1 MALAWGYNAMQQDIT
16 FTLTIDAQ
24 KILVRYWPHYFIA
37 AGYARFEFTSPHN
50 PPCKIQVS
58 ETGYLSYFLPQHEVD
73 TTMDIKEF
81 AYILAMALMAVNDT
95 LEVEQL
101 SLF

>member
-1 MALAWGYNAMQQDIT
+1 MVTKQEYKTMKHETT
-16 FTLTIDAQ
+16 FTITIDGQ
-24 KILVRYWPHYFIA
+24 EILVHYQPLYFVT

-50 PPCKIQVS
+50 PPCQIPVS

-73 TTMDIKEF
+73 ITISIKEY
-81 AYILAMALMAVNDT
+81 ASMVAMALMANSHKT
-95 LEVEQL
+95 QGEQM